1 MRNGAQVMHECCTNT
16 DAAGHADSKG
26 RRVGPLATG
35 GSVLSALAS
44 SACCWIPLSLI
55 ALGVSAGGVSA
66 WFEQYR
72 WLFLSLTAILLSTG
86 FYFAYFRT
94 PRCAPGSSCA
104 TPNRSV
110 RRFNRA
116 VLWVAAIV
124 VFATAAFPK
133 YVGALIPQ
141 RPPMQ
146 AAPTAELT
154 TVSLGIEGMTC
165 QACAVHLRSALA
177 DVAGV
182 LDVRVSYEDSAA
194 AISFETSAP
203 PSETDLTNAVERA
216 GYKADTS
223 AMSP

>member
-1 MRNGAQVMHECCTNT
+1 MHECRANT
-16 DAAGHADSKG
+16 EAAGHADSKG

-55 ALGVSAGGVSA
+55 GLGVSAGGVSA

-72 WLFLSLTAILLSTG
+72 WLFLSLTAILLATG

-104 TPNRSV
+104 TPNRSG

-116 VLWVAAIV
+116 VLWVATIV

-133 YVGALIPQ
+133 YVGALLPKS
-141 RPPMQ
+141 PPGQ
-146 AAPTAELT
+146 AAPTAEMT

-182 LDVRVSYEDSAA
+182 LDARVSYADGTA
-194 AISFETSAP
+194 AISFDTSAP

-223 AMSP
+223 AMSR

>member
-1 MRNGAQVMHECCTNT
+1 MHECCTNT
-16 DAAGHADSKG
+16 DAAGDADNKG
-26 RRVGPLATG
+26 RQVGLLATG
-35 GSVLSALAS
+35 GSVLSAMAS

-72 WLFLSLTAILLSTG
+72 WLFLSVTAILLSTG

-104 TPNRSV
+104 TPNRTV
-110 RRFNRA
+110 RRFNRVA
-116 VLWVAAIV
+116 LWVATIV

-133 YVGALIPQ
+133 YVGALLPKS
-141 RPPMQ
+141 PPGQ
-146 AAPTAELT
+146 AAPTAEMT

-165 QACAVHLRSALA
+165 QACAVHLRSTLA

-182 LDVRVSYEDSAA
+182 LDARVSYAHGTA
-194 AISFETSAP
+194 AISFDTSAP

>member
-1 MRNGAQVMHECCTNT
+1 MMHECCDNT
-16 DAAGHADSKG
+16 EAAGDADKRG
-26 RRVGPLATG
+26 RRVGLLATG

-72 WLFLSLTAILLSTG
+72 WLFLTLTAILLSAG

-104 TPNRSV
+104 TPNRTV
-110 RRFNRA
+110 RRFNRVA
-116 VLWVAAIV
+116 LWMAAIV

-133 YVGALIPQ
+133 YVGALIPKS
-141 RPPMQ
+141 PPGQ
-146 AAPTAELT
+146 ATPTSELT
-154 TVSLGIEGMTC
+154 TVSLAIEGMTC
-165 QACAVHLRSALA
+165 EACAVHLRSVLA

-182 LDVRVSYEDSAA
+182 LNARVSYADGTA
-194 AISFETSAP
+194 AISFDTAAP
-203 PSETDLTNAVERA
+203 PSKTDLTNAVQRA
-216 GYKADTS
+216 GYKPDA
-223 AMSP
+223 SPMNP

>member
-1 MRNGAQVMHECCTNT
+1 MHECCSNT
-16 DAAGHADSKG
+16 DAAGDADNKG
-26 RRVGPLATG
+26 RRVGLLATG
-35 GSVLSALAS
+35 GSVLSAMAS

-55 ALGVSAGGVSA
+55 GLGVSAGGVSA

-72 WLFLSLTAILLSTG
+72 WLFLSLTAILLGTG

-110 RRFNRA
+110 RRFNR
-116 VLWVAAIV
+116 VTLWVATIV
-124 VFATAAFPK
+124 VIVTAAFPK
-133 YVGALIPQ
+133 YVGTLIPR
-141 RPPMQ
+141 RPPVQ
-146 AAPTAELT
+146 VALTAELT

-165 QACAVHLRSALA
+165 EGCAVHLQGALA

-194 AISFETSAP
+194 AISFDTSAP

-216 GYKADTS
+216 GYKTDTS
-223 AMSP
+223 AMSR

>member
-1 MRNGAQVMHECCTNT
+1 MMHECCTDT
-16 DAAGHADSKG
+16 EAAGDADNKG
-26 RRVGPLATG
+26 RRVGLLAAG

-72 WLFLSLTAILLSTG
+72 WLFLTLTTILLSTG

-104 TPNRSV
+104 KPNRTV
-110 RRFNRA
+110 RRFNRVA
-116 VLWVAAIV
+116 LWVAAIV
-124 VFATAAFPK
+124 VFATAAFPR
-133 YVGALIPQ
+133 YVGALLPKS
-141 RPPMQ
+141 PPGQ
-146 AAPTAELT
+146 ASPTADLT
-154 TVSLGIEGMTC
+154 TVSLAIEGMTC
-165 QACAVHLRSALA
+165 EGCAVHLRIALA

-182 LDVRVSYEDSAA
+182 LDASVSYAEGTVE
-194 AISFETSAP
+194 ISFDTSTP

-216 GYKADTS
+216 GFKADTS